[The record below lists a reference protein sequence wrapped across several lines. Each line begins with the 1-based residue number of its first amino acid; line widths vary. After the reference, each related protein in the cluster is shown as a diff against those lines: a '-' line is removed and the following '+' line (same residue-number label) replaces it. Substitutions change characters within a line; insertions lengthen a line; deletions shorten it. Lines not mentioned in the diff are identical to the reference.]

1 MIVQCP
7 FCHYK
12 EAVPEEYAGMIGECS
27 NCGKEF
33 RIPGPRVLQHTKS
46 AEEHPIIC
54 FVLGFFFSLIG
65 ILVAY
70 IIDKKNV
77 VKAVIGFI
85 VNLILFVLGVGL
97 IACSADRHS
106 SIAEDAVRL
115 YETRGTGSKVA
126 GAADAI
132 SDNEGPKAKSSV
144 EDLDEETIKNLGR

>member
-1 MIVQCP
+1 MIVKCP

-33 RIPGPRVLQHTKS
+33 KITKPMS
-46 AEEHPIIC
+46 FQQQMPYQREKSEEAYPILC

-77 VKAVIGFI
+77 VKAVIGFVI
-85 VNLILFVLGVGL
+85 GFILLFFCSMGL
-97 IACSADRHS
+97 YYGRA
-106 SIAEDAVRL
+106 
-115 YETRGTGSKVA
+115 TGMKVA
-126 GAADAI
+126 GAAAAI
-132 SDNEGPKAKSSV
+132 SEEDGGKTKSALEDINLEDINE
-144 EDLDEETIKNLGR
+144 DTIKKLGE

>member
-7 FCHYK
+7 YCHYK

-33 RIPGPRVLQHTKS
+33 KIASPRVLQQTKS
-46 AEEHPIIC
+46 EGEHPVTC

-77 VKAVIGFI
+77 VKAVIGF
-85 VNLILFVLGVGL
+85 VVSFILLFL
-97 IACSADRHS
+97 CSMC
-106 SIAEDAVRL
+106 L
-115 YETRGTGSKVA
+115 YYGRATGTKVA
-126 GAADAI
+126 GAAAAI
-132 SDNEGPKAKSSV
+132 SDEEGGKAKSAV
-144 EDLDEETIKNLGR
+144 EEIDENTIKKLGE